1 MDLLVWCLYGHLPCS
16 KGCPGTGEN
25 FVVLPHGRSHH
36 ADSGQNL
43 LGKSD
48 EQTTEYAE
56 DALGALGG
64 VVRLDGHTQLDDAP
78 AQHDHADGLNA
89 RKNEVAEVVDN
100 GKGIGVGG
108 QGRAGQGGAQGQHED
123 GGEIEAVAPSGPPL
137 RKGIRLGVFL
147 VQHENQPFLFQNF
160 DVVQTLKRHGQVGLG
175 VSQSGVVNVGRC
187 PAVLRQFDIGVLENV
202 ILLVHHRAFPPDEQQ
217 GVVVVQGPH
226 LVGSHQLFATMS
238 SDEFKNGQKN
248 NPPRLREGV
257 VASILKK

>member
-1 MDLLVWCLYGHLPCS
+1 MIRRPPLY
-16 KGCPGTGEN
+16 
-25 FVVLPHGRSHH
+25 H

-48 EQTTEYAE
+48 KQTAEYAE

-89 RKNEVAEVVDN
+89 RKNKGAEIVDN
-100 GKGIGVGG
+100 GKGVGVGG

-123 GGEIEAVAPSGPPL
+123 AGEIETAGPSGPPL

-147 VQHENQPFLFQNF
+147 VQHKNQPLLFQNF
-160 DVVQTLKRHGQVGLG
+160 NVIQTLKRHGQVGLG
-175 VSQSGVVNVGRC
+175 VSQSGVVNVGRG
-187 PAVLRQFDIGVLENV
+187 PAVLRQFDIGVFENV
-202 ILLVHHRAFPPDEQQ
+202 ILLVHHRVFPPDEQQ

-248 NPPRLREGV
+248 NPSRLREGLERNRSV
-257 VASILKK
+257 CCLA